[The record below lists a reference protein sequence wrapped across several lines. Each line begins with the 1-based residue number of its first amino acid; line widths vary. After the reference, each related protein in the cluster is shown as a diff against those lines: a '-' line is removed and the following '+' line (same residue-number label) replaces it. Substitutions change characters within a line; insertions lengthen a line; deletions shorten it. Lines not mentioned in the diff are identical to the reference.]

1 MVAVLN
7 TESTE
12 SAEKALSLY
21 IHIPYCGL
29 KCPYCDFNSYV
40 VSKIPEEEYCKAL
53 ISEYQLLINK
63 YDWPKKL
70 NSIYFGGGTP
80 SIFKAESIDY
90 LIQNFSSHIDS
101 NIEITIE
108 INPGDI
114 NLEKL
119 KQYKKSGIN
128 RLSFGTQSFNS
139 QKLKTLGRT
148 HTAED
153 AFRAVAD
160 GREAGFNNIN
170 LDLIFITPNETLE
183 VLEEDLS
190 TIINLNVEHVSAYTL
205 SIEKGTPYYQR
216 YHSKQLILPDEEN
229 AVLMLEQVNSRFKEA
244 GLNRYEI
251 SNYAKNG
258 YESRHNLAYWLGY
271 SYLGLGAG
279 AHSFFAENLDNNR
292 YGVHWA
298 NLARPEQYITK
309 ASSNLDCTA
318 WSETL
323 DLKGG
328 MFEMIFLG
336 LRLTKGLN
344 LSNFYN
350 KFKVDLLKEYSSQV
364 ENFIKSNHL
373 QIEDNYL
380 SLTEEG
386 FFLADSIIE
395 SFANDQKQNSDN

>member
-1 MVAVLN
+1 
-7 TESTE
+7 
-12 SAEKALSLY
+12 
-21 IHIPYCGL
+21 L

-53 ISEYQLLINK
+53 ISEYQLLINT
-63 YDWPKKL
+63 YDWPKQL

-183 VLEEDLS
+183 VLEETFKDYQGALVLVTHDRYIIEQSTNIILGLTPNGGAVYADYSQWEEDYKEQLNNSTKNKNNKESKKDTSTNKTNKKLGYLEQRELS
-190 TIINLNVEHVSAYTL
+190 TIESK
-205 SIEKGTPYYQR
+205 IEKAE
-216 YHSKQLILPDEEN
+216 SIL
-229 AVLMLEQVNSRFKEA
+229 LELQ
-244 GLNRYEI
+244 
-251 SNYAKNG
+251 
-258 YESRHNLAYWLGY
+258 
-271 SYLGLGAG
+271 
-279 AHSFFAENLDNNR
+279 
-292 YGVHWA
+292 
-298 NLARPEQYITK
+298 
-309 ASSNLDCTA
+309 
-318 WSETL
+318 
-323 DLKGG
+323 
-328 MFEMIFLG
+328 
-336 LRLTKGLN
+336 
-344 LSNFYN
+344 N
-350 KFKVDLLKEYSSQV
+350 KT
-364 ENFIKSNHL
+364 
-373 QIEDNYL
+373 
-380 SLTEEG
+380 TEESIVSNPTE
-386 FFLADSIIE
+386 LAKICEELI
-395 SFANDQKQNSDN
+395 KQQTVIDKLYERWHELEEKK